1 MAREPASDPTDAVGI
16 AFALAAAMGFGLA
29 IAVSRFAYE
38 GGTNGFTVA
47 SLRSCV
53 ATLVVFALCVMTGR
67 SVRVTRR
74 EWLHLSG
81 LGVLLSVLFY
91 GNVGA
96 VEYISVGLTALL
108 LFTYP
113 TMIGTMEAVLART
126 VPAPAKVVAL
136 ATAFAGMFLMLGG
149 SFGSSHPL
157 GIALVLAAAVAT
169 ASNAVWYSRAVRHVD
184 IIVATLHMTIAA
196 TVTILV
202 VSALNGSFVLPV
214 DAAGWGGLLGVVA
227 LQSGLAP
234 VYFAGIA
241 RIGALKSGMLA
252 NIQPVTSIVAAF
264 LLFGEWLTPVQL
276 LGGAMVIAGI
286 LIMQRHDV
294 RVAVRA
300 RTAAR
305 AAVERK
311 T

>member
-1 MAREPASDPTDAVGI
+1 MARASASDPTDGAGL
-16 AFALAAAMGFGLA
+16 AFALAAAVGFGLA

-47 SLRSCV
+47 SFRSCV
-53 ATLVVFALCVMTGR
+53 ATLVLLGLCLVTGR
-67 SVRVTRR
+67 SLRVTRR
-74 EWLHLSG
+74 EWLHLTG

-113 TMIGTMEAVLART
+113 SMIATMEAMLTRT
-126 VPAPAKVVAL
+126 MPAPAKMSALVA
-136 ATAFAGMFLMLGG
+136 AFVGVFLMLGV
-149 SFGSSHPL
+149 SFGASHPL
-157 GIALVLAAAVAT
+157 GIALALAAALAT
-169 ASNAVWYSRAVRHVD
+169 ASNAVWYVRTVRHVD
-184 IIVATLHMTIAA
+184 IVVATLHMTIAA
-196 TVTILV
+196 TVTVLV
-202 VSALNGSFVLPV
+202 VSVVNGSFVLPV
-214 DAAGWGGLLGVVA
+214 TATGWGGLLGVAA

-286 LIMQRHDV
+286 LIMQRHD
-294 RVAVRA
+294 
-300 RTAAR
+300 AR
-305 AAVERK
+305 AAAER
-311 T
+311 TARITNA

>member
-1 MAREPASDPTDAVGI
+1 MVREPASDPTDAVGI
-16 AFALAAAMGFGLA
+16 AFALAAAVGFGLA
-29 IAVSRFAYE
+29 VAVSRFAYE

-47 SLRSCV
+47 SFRSCV
-53 ATLVVFALCVMTGR
+53 ATLVVLALCVMTGR
-67 SVRVTRR
+67 SLRVTRR

-96 VEYISVGLTALL
+96 VEYISIGLTALL

-113 TMIGTMEAVLART
+113 SMIATMEAVFTRA
-126 VPAPAKVVAL
+126 VPGPAKVVAL
-136 ATAFAGMFLMLGG
+136 VIAFVGLVLMLGV
-149 SFGSSHPL
+149 SFGSSNPL
-157 GIALVLAAAVAT
+157 GIALALAAAFAT
-169 ASNAVWYSRAVRHVD
+169 ATNAVWYVRTVRHVD
-184 IIVATLHMTIAA
+184 IIVATLHRTIAA

-202 VSALNGSFVLPV
+202 VSVLSGSFVLPV
-214 DAAGWGGLLGVVA
+214 NAAGWGGLLGVAA

-234 VYFAGIA
+234 VYFAGVA

-286 LIMQRHDV
+286 LIMQRHD
-294 RVAVRA
+294 
-300 RTAAR
+300 AR
-305 AAVERK
+305 AAVEG
-311 T
+311 TT

>member
-1 MAREPASDPTDAVGI
+1 MTRELASDPTDAVGI
-16 AFALAAAMGFGLA
+16 AFAFAAAVGFGLA
-29 IAVSRFAYE
+29 VAVSRFAYE

-47 SLRSCV
+47 SFRSCV
-53 ATLVVFALCVMTGR
+53 ATLVVLALCVMTGR
-67 SVRVTRR
+67 SLRVTRR

-96 VEYISVGLTALL
+96 VEYISIGLTALL

-113 TMIGTMEAVLART
+113 SMIATMEAVFTRA
-126 VPAPAKVVAL
+126 VPGPAKVAAL
-136 ATAFAGMFLMLGG
+136 VIAFVGLLLMLGV
-149 SFGSSHPL
+149 SFGSSNPL
-157 GIALVLAAAVAT
+157 GIALALAAAFAT
-169 ASNAVWYSRAVRHVD
+169 ATNAVWYVRTVRHVD

-202 VSALNGSFVLPV
+202 VSVLNGSFVLPV
-214 DAAGWGGLLGVVA
+214 NAAGWSGLLGVAA

-234 VYFAGIA
+234 VYFAGVA

-252 NIQPVTSIVAAF
+252 NIQPVTSIAAAF

-286 LIMQRHDV
+286 LIMQRHD
-294 RVAVRA
+294 
-300 RTAAR
+300 AR
-305 AAVERK
+305 AAAER
-311 T
+311 TT

>member
-1 MAREPASDPTDAVGI
+1 MARRPASDPNDGVGI
-16 AFALAAAMGFGLA
+16 ACALAAAVGFGLA

-47 SLRSCV
+47 SFRACV
-53 ATLVVFALCVMTGR
+53 ATLVVLGLCLVTGR
-67 SVRVTRR
+67 SLRVTRR

-108 LFTYP
+108 VFTYP
-113 TMIGTMEAVLART
+113 TMIATMEAVLTRSL
-126 VPAPAKVVAL
+126 PAPAKVAALVA
-136 ATAFAGMFLMLGG
+136 AFVGVFLMLGV

-157 GIALVLAAAVAT
+157 GIALALAAAFAA
-169 ASNAVWYSRAVRHVD
+169 ASNAVWYARAVRHVD
-184 IIVATLHMTIAA
+184 IVVATLHMTIAA
-196 TVTILV
+196 TVTVLLV
-202 VSALNGSFVLPV
+202 SVVNGSFRLPV
-214 DAAGWGGLLGVVA
+214 TATGWGGLLGVAA

-241 RIGALKSGMLA
+241 RIGAFKSGMFA

-276 LGGAMVIAGI
+276 LGGGLIIAGI
-286 LIMQRHDV
+286 LIMQRHD
-294 RVAVRA
+294 
-300 RTAAR
+300 AR
-305 AAVERK
+305 AAAER
-311 T
+311 TA